1 MTRRSDVESTAR
13 PEIPSENIPMNRL
26 EEKVALVTGAASGIG
41 RATAIRLSAEGAK
54 VFITDVNE
62 AGLAETADAIRKAD
76 GYAALRSCDISDSAA
91 CEASVGAA
99 VAEFG
104 RLDVLCNVAGIGI
117 YGHASDLSDE
127 QWSRVLGVNL
137 SGTFFMSRAAL
148 TPLLE
153 TKGNIVN
160 VASTAG
166 LVGIAYAAAYCASKG
181 GVVQLTRSM
190 AVEFAHRGLRVNC
203 VCPGGVDT
211 PLARGF
217 EVPEGGRPELLSR
230 MALVREVGQPEEIAA
245 AIAYLASPE
254 ARYVNGAAFAID
266 GGQVA

>member
-1 MTRRSDVESTAR
+1 MSRF
-13 PEIPSENIPMNRL
+13 

-41 RATAIRLSAEGAK
+41 RATAERLAAEGAR
-54 VFITDVNE
+54 VLITDVNE

-76 GYAALRSCDISDSAA
+76 GRVALRRCDISDAAA
-91 CEASVGAA
+91 CAASVGAA
-99 VAEFG
+99 VAEYG
-104 RLDVLCNVAGIGI
+104 RLDVLCNVAGIGL
-117 YGHASDLSDE
+117 YGHAEQLSDE
-127 QWSRVLGVNL
+127 QWNRVLAVNL

-148 TPLLE
+148 SALLE
-153 TKGNIVN
+153 TRGNIVN

-190 AVEFAHRGLRVNC
+190 AVEFAHRGVRVNC

-230 MALVREVGQPEEIAA
+230 MSLVREMGRPEEIAG

-254 ARYVNGAAFAID
+254 ARYVNGATFPID